1 MTYNGLP
8 LFRALVDDGDD
19 TGMLTISLVEMPAVQ
34 RDFLAYSAG
43 EKMIRYSISDEEKR
57 RVFGLVMLCD
67 VPIFRRGEKG
77 DEYYIVYDRPTIER
91 MAEKFLAE
99 HRQNDVD
106 LNHSFEIEDGIRL
119 TEIFIKDSA
128 RGLCPTGFEE
138 VPDGSLFAE
147 YHVLNDTVWA
157 GIKDGTYKGFSLSGV
172 FNVESFSNH
181 NEEEKKDNMKMERIK
196 TMLRR
201 MLAEFGEV
209 VTDRGVLIWDGGD
222 DLKAGDVVR
231 LLDGEGREAEAPEG
245 DYITDDGKTIHVDD
259 GRVESITDPKAEIAP
274 EEIEENQEN
283 QENAEEEGA
292 GEDEKDARIAELEAE
307 VAEKDTRIE
316 EIETKMSEKDTRIAE
331 LEARIA
337 ELEKKPLGKAATDEF
352 ESAARNPEAEKMRK
366 RGYRW

>member
-1 MTYNGLP
+1 MIYNGLP

-119 TEIFIKDSA
+119 TEIFVKDSV

-283 QENAEEEGA
+283 AEEEGDGA
-292 GEDEKDARIAELEAE
+292 GEDEKDARIAELEA
-307 VAEKDTRIE
+307 AL
-316 EIETKMSEKDTRIAE
+316 SEKDARIAE

-337 ELEKKPLGKAATDEF
+337 ELEKKPMGKPAAEEF
-352 ESAARNPEAEKMRK
+352 ESATRNPEAENMRK

>member
-1 MTYNGLP
+1 MIYNGLP

-43 EKMIRYSISDEEKR
+43 EKMIKYSISDEEKR

-67 VPIFRRGEKG
+67 VPIYRRGEMG

-128 RGLCPTGFEE
+128 RGLCPAGFEE

-147 YHVLNDTVWA
+147 YHVLNDAVWA

-172 FNVESFSNH
+172 FNVESFSNQ
-181 NEEEKKDNMKMERIK
+181 NQKEKESNMKMERIK

-231 LLDGEGREAEAPEG
+231 LLDGEGNEAEAPEG

-274 EEIEENQEN
+274 EEVEEN
-283 QENAEEEGA
+283 QENAEETAEEETEVV
-292 GEDEKDARIAELEAE
+292 EDEKDVRISELEAE
-307 VAEKDTRIE
+307 IAEKDA
-316 EIETKMSEKDTRIAE
+316 RIAE

-337 ELEKKPLGKAATDEF
+337 ELEKKPMGKPATDEF
-352 ESAARNPEAEKMRK
+352 ESAARDPKAENMRK

>member
-1 MTYNGLP
+1 MIYNGLP

-43 EKMIRYSISDEEKR
+43 EKMIKYSISDEEKR

-67 VPIFRRGEKG
+67 VPIYRRGEMG

-128 RGLCPTGFEE
+128 RGLCPAGFEE

-147 YHVLNDTVWA
+147 YHVLNDAVWA
-157 GIKDGTYKGFSLSGV
+157 GIKDGTYKGFSLSGI
-172 FNVESFSNH
+172 FNVESFSNQ
-181 NEEEKKDNMKMERIK
+181 NEKEKKNNMKMERIK

-231 LLDGEGREAEAPEG
+231 LLDGEGNEAEAPEG

-274 EEIEENQEN
+274 EEVEEN
-283 QENAEEEGA
+283 QENAEESTEEETEVV
-292 GEDEKDARIAELEAE
+292 ED
-307 VAEKDTRIE
+307 EKDTRISE
-316 EIETKMSEKDTRIAE
+316 LEAELAEKDARIAE

-337 ELEKKPLGKAATDEF
+337 ELEKKPVGKAATDEF
-352 ESAARNPEAEKMRK
+352 ESATRNPQAENMRK

>member
-1 MTYNGLP
+1 MIYNGLP

-67 VPIFRRGEKG
+67 VPIFRCDNGY
-77 DEYYIVYDRPTIER
+77 EYYIVYDRPTIEH

-106 LNHSFEIEDGIRL
+106 LNHSFKIEDGIQL

-128 RGLCPTGFEE
+128 RGLCPAGFEE

-147 YHVLNDTVWA
+147 YHVLNDDVWA

-172 FNVESFSNH
+172 FNIESFSNH
-181 NEEEKKDNMKMERIK
+181 NEKERKNNMKMERIK

-274 EEIEENQEN
+274 EEVEGN
-283 QENAEEEGA
+283 QENAGEDGGDA
-292 GEDEKDARIAELEAE
+292 PEDEKDERIAELEAE
-307 VAEKDTRIE
+307 IAEKDA
-316 EIETKMSEKDTRIAE
+316 RIAE

-337 ELEKKPLGKAATDEF
+337 ELEKKPMGKSATDEF
-352 ESAARNPEAEKMRK
+352 ESATRDPKAENMRK

>member
-1 MTYNGLP
+1 MIYNGLP
-8 LFRALVDDGDD
+8 LFRALVNDADD

-43 EKMIRYSISDEEKR
+43 EKMIKYSISDEEKR

-67 VPIFRRGEKG
+67 VPIFRRGEMG

-99 HRQNDVD
+99 NRQNDVD

-128 RGLCPTGFEE
+128 RGLCPAGFEE

-147 YHVLNDTVWA
+147 YHVLNDAVWA

-172 FNVESFSNH
+172 FNVESFSNQK
-181 NEEEKKDNMKMERIK
+181 EKEKDMKMERIK

-231 LLDGEGREAEAPEG
+231 LLDGEGNEAEAPEG

-274 EEIEENQEN
+274 EEVEEN
-283 QENAEEEGA
+283 QENAEESTEEETEVV
-292 GEDEKDARIAELEAE
+292 EDEKDTRISELEAEVAEKDARIAELE
-307 VAEKDTRIE
+307 T
-316 EIETKMSEKDTRIAE
+316 
-331 LEARIA
+331 RIA
-337 ELEKKPLGKAATDEF
+337 ELEKKPMGKAATDEF
-352 ESAARNPEAEKMRK
+352 ESASRDPKAESMRK